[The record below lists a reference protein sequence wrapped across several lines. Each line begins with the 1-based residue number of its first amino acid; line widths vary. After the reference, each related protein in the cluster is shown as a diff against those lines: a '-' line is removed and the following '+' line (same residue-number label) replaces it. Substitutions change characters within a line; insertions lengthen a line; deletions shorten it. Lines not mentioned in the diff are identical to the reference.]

1 MATLY
6 LLKCSCGRSHRV
18 QARQAG
24 QSLDCSCGETI
35 EVPTIRGLQKL
46 KQVGAVHSETSPG
59 WGRREGLVFLGG
71 IVCLAG
77 IVASAVLQGRKARL
91 LEENAVV
98 PFEQY
103 DGLEERIHAQ
113 AERLSPAE
121 AWSAWRGLRHGV
133 QRNLSPSE
141 RSYLLDRDQK
151 IAANRRTA
159 SQHNSWTVLAC
170 AIAVLGAINAAF
182 LWYFLSPQRRASGSS
197 GMP

>member
-6 LLKCSCGRSHRV
+6 LLKCSCGRSHRI

-24 QSLDCSCGETI
+24 QSLDCSCGKTI

-71 IVCLAG
+71 IGCLTG
-77 IVASAVLQGRKARL
+77 NVAATVLQVRKSLL

-103 DGLEERIHAQ
+103 DGLKEKIHAH
-113 AERLSPAE
+113 AEKLSPAE

-133 QRNLSPSE
+133 NRNLSPSE

-170 AIAVLGAINAAF
+170 VIAALGAVSAAM
-182 LWYFLSPQRRASGSS
+182 LWYILSPQRSASGSS
-197 GMP
+197 GAP